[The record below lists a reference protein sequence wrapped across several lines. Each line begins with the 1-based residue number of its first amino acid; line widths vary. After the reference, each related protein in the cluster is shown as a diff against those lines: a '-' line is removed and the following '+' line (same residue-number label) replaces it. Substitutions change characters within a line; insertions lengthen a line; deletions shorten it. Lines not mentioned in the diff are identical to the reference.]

1 MEETAPKRSQESYE
15 EVDLSDLLKQYY
27 KRLFPTKLFCD
38 WLEYGDSEYF
48 FCNSLLHF
56 VSGFSKKTVSEIY
69 SNIENKQTNKK
80 GNKHET

>member
-1 MEETAPKRSQESYE
+1 MEETTPKRLQESYE

-48 FCNSLLHF
+48 SLIHYILL
-56 VSGFSKKTVSEIY
+56 VVLVG
-69 SNIENKQTNKK
+69 KQLVKSAAILK
-80 GNKHET
+80 EKL

>member
-48 FCNSLLHF
+48 FL
-56 VSGFSKKTVSEIY
+56 
-69 SNIENKQTNKK
+69 
-80 GNKHET
+80 